1 MSGSDGSAAA
11 SQGIDPTKLMLLQ
24 ASLPPATTPGLA
36 FLRVVTPTPSCT
48 AAACSVM
55 SK

>member
-1 MSGSDGSAAA
+1 MDSKAAVGISA
-11 SQGIDPTKLMLLQ
+11 SIKPW
-24 ASLPPATTPGLA
+24 LA
-36 FLRVVTPTPSCT
+36 FFSVVTPTPSCT